1 MTITLD
7 KSEIESGKDANAHS
21 KDEVN
26 AKSGKRRILGRPV
39 RGPEAVAEWQWYA
52 FLCKFL
58 VYTGST
64 VGLGWY
70 ISSCEMKWDA

>member
-7 KSEIESGKDANAHS
+7 ESKIESVKDANAHS
-21 KDEVN
+21 RDEVN
-26 AKSGKRRILGRPV
+26 TKSRKRRILGRPV

-58 VYTGST
+58 VYTRST

-70 ISSCEMKWDA
+70 IRSCETKWDA